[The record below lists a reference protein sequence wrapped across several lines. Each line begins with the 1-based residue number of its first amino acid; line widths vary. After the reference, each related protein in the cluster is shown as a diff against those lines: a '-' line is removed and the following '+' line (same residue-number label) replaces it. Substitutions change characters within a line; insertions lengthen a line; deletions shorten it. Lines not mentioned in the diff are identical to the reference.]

1 MSEKWK
7 PSHSLEK
14 FQQAFAEPDSV
25 EVTTS
30 AIKGAM
36 ALGIGEIEMNEV
48 VQTME
53 GKHFYKSMTSHANHK
68 VWQDVYHVPSGF
80 GDLYIKFTEG
90 AVTEFRLLSFKE
102 RQDG

>member
-14 FQQAFAEPDSV
+14 FQQAFGEPDSV

-30 AIKGAM
+30 AIKDAM

-48 VQTME
+48 
-53 GKHFYKSMTSHANHK
+53 K

-80 GDLYIKFTEG
+80 GDLYVKFTEG